1 MRLFLKILFWILF
14 AILCLISLHSIFNGG
29 IDNMIQII
37 KQDGF
42 FEFIKQFFVEIW
54 TGFKTTIGL

>member
-1 MRLFLKILFWILF
+1 MRLFFKILFWCFF
-14 AILCLISLHSIFNGG
+14 ALLLLISFHSIFNGG
-29 IDNMIQII
+29 IDNMVQII

-42 FEFIKQFFVEIW
+42 IEFIKQYFIEIW